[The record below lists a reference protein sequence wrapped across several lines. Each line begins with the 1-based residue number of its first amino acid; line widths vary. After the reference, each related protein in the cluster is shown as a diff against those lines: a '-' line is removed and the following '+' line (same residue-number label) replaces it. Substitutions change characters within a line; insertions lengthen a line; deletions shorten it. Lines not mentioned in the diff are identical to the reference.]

1 MIFNYCH
8 HSSAAQEIPLR
19 GLEENP
25 KVKPILCAFL
35 ALFESASFFV

>member
-1 MIFNYCH
+1 MKKLLLRGVE
-8 HSSAAQEIPLR
+8 AQDIPLR